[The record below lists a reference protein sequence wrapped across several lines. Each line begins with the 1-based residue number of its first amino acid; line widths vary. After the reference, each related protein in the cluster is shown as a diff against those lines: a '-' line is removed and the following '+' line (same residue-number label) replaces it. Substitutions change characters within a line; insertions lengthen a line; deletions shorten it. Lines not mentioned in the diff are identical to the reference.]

1 MYAPLSNIYMRAL
14 SRARLRIRFRFIS
27 RVLDTANR
35 RLWERRRAPLR
46 QTAERAAPECVALR
60 WRDPMRLPEPAVDRV
75 LRLWVLPNLSRNVLV
90 AHADGS
96 VRLWDARAA
105 SRPLREFGVLSKSLS
120 KRPSAALLRATH
132 ESDIAAGTDELQHVP
147 DSSESETA
155 PLRSASVSSRP
166 QVASTSA
173 SGAAVLSV
181 ARHPLANLLAFGAA
195 DSDEE
200 PVQIV
205 RETRDEPA
213 ARRLHSLRHHIGF
226 AARRIAPALSL
237 SFHPILC
244 RLAVASSDSVVSVFS
259 LSSGND

>member
-1 MYAPLSNIYMRAL
+1 MRL
-14 SRARLRIRFRFIS
+14 Y
-27 RVLDTANR
+27 D
-35 RLWERRRAPLR
+35 RRRNALHPNVV
-46 QTAERAAPECVALR
+46 TLR
-60 WRDPMRLPEPAVDRV
+60 WRDPMRLPEPAMDRV

-105 SRPLREFGVLSKSLS
+105 SRPLREFGVLSKSLA
-120 KRPSAALLRATH
+120 KKASAAALRATP
-132 ESDIAAGTDELQHVP
+132 ESDIAADSDELEHVP
-147 DSSESETA
+147 DASSAAEAA

-166 QVASTSA
+166 HVAGTSA
-173 SGAAVLSV
+173 TSGAVLSV

-213 ARRLHSLRHHIGF
+213 ARRLHALRHHSGF
-226 AARRIAPALSL
+226 AGRRIAPALSL